1 MEGFLCPVHE
11 AGFFSSGGLLQWQ
24 ESAQL
29 TYWLILAQCL
39 GRCFKTPNQR
49 NPHPI
54 ACGFF
59 TPIGFA
65 SMGGMGRIQHPR
77 GELGRLLVEV
87 LNARPPASKRVS
99 TLNQE

>member
-1 MEGFLCPVHE
+1 MTPREQSAACRRSGYSLTVGCE
-11 AGFFSSGGLLQWQ
+11 ADDR
-24 ESAQL
+24 L
-29 TYWLILAQCL
+29 TCSLILAQCF

-65 SMGGMGRIQHPR
+65 SMGGMGRIQHLR
-77 GELGRLLVEV
+77 GELGRRLVTV
-87 LNARPPASKRVS
+87 LNARPPASKRDS
-99 TLNQE
+99 KLNQE